1 MKMMRTAKIPP
12 NTAVV
17 PVLLVLLLML
27 ASFQYYWLGEVS
39 AGERERMQALVDSGA
54 QRFSEDFDLEIA
66 STFLGL
72 QMQANTVRFKNWELF
87 AKRYDHW
94 YSHVA
99 HPKLVGDVFLVQ
111 LYERD
116 PISLM
121 RYDPEKRS
129 FTPSDWP
136 SSMRDLRTRFEQ
148 SVNTMYLQDGM
159 LVGNAPDSVADEV
172 PALVIPVANM
182 ARLSDPQATGVDSD
196 IEIVINDRV
205 IKRRPC
211 PRCKPQ
217 PDPIFAY
224 TVAALN
230 PAYLWQQFV
239 PELARK
245 YFANGESV
253 DYNLAIVR
261 RDQPTRLMYHSNSDT
276 YELAPSSGD
285 AETSLFSLRL
295 DEINRLLIDD
305 TLRLGDLPDAIDR
318 PSWRIA
324 VGSVT
329 DSSIS
334 TSNNPGSAD
343 AGHWKLILTH
353 RSGSLEAAVWRL
365 RLRNMLISTGI
376 LALLGVSMMLMMR
389 SARRAQ
395 RLAEQKIEFVAAI
408 SHELR
413 TPLAVICSAGE
424 NLADGVVLDPARARQ
439 YGAVIHGEGR
449 RLAEMVDQ
457 ALEFAGAQSGRKT
470 YIPRPIGVNELIQR
484 ALSACQAQVRDAD
497 AQIDLRVPENLPQV
511 LADPTE
517 MTRALQNL
525 IRNALKYG
533 GERRWVG
540 IDVCAHYGARGAE
553 IAIGVHDNGMGIAP
567 DDLAHI
573 FEPFYRSREALVAQ
587 IHGSGLGLSLVQHI
601 VRGHGGRVT
610 VSSTLGHGSIFTIF
624 LPCAS
629 NDGRQPAA
637 EPA

>member
-1 MKMMRTAKIPP
+1 MKMIRTAKIPP

-17 PVLLVLLLML
+17 PGLLVLLVLL

-72 QMQANTVRFKNWELF
+72 QMQANTVRYKNWELY
-87 AKRYDHW
+87 AQRYDHW
-94 YSHVA
+94 RTHVA

-121 RYDPEKRS
+121 RYNPATRS
-129 FTPSDWP
+129 FEPSDWP
-136 SSMRDLRTRFEQ
+136 SSMRDLRVRFEQ
-148 SVNTMYLQDGM
+148 SVNTMYLENNM

-182 ARLSDPQATGVDSD
+182 ARLSNPQSTDVDSD

-205 IKRRPC
+205 IKRRLC

-217 PDPIFAY
+217 PNPIFAY
-224 TVAALN
+224 TVAAFDTS
-230 PAYLWQQFV
+230 YLWQQFV
-239 PELARK
+239 PDLAHK
-245 YFANGESV
+245 YFATAGSV

-261 RDQPTRLMYHSNSDT
+261 RDQPTRLMYHSNSGT
-276 YELAPSSGD
+276 YELAPAAGD

-305 TLRLGDLPDAIDR
+305 TLRLGDLPDTSDR
-318 PSWRIA
+318 RSWLFAMDRAAKPSTPTRNEPHG
-324 VGSVT
+324 V
-329 DSSIS
+329 
-334 TSNNPGSAD
+334 D
-343 AGHWKLILTH
+343 AGRWKLILTH
-353 RSGSLEAAVWRL
+353 RSGSLESAVSNL

-376 LALLGVSMMLMMR
+376 LAQLGVSMMLMVR

-484 ALSACQAQVRDAD
+484 ALSACQAQIRDAD
-497 AQIDLRVPENLPQV
+497 AQIDLRVPDDLPHV
-511 LADPTE
+511 LADPAE

-540 IDVCAHYGARGAE
+540 IDVCAHYGTRGTE

-587 IHGSGLGLSLVQHI
+587 IHG
-601 VRGHGGRVT
+601 
-610 VSSTLGHGSIFTIF
+610 
-624 LPCAS
+624 
-629 NDGRQPAA
+629 
-637 EPA
+637 